1 MSGEEF
7 GRRRWLGDAMVA
19 GRPLSRVFDAAC
31 LIVFG
36 VALLLAGFWLGAR
49 DDRSGWLPVIGV
61 AAIFYGLYVFFTR
74 GRYWVSTL
82 VYLVAGL
89 FVVYLVA
96 GRETDSPQESDRRP
110 SPGLTSE
117 PETRST
123 SPGPTSG
130 PARTQL
136 TVDAYITLLR
146 QGRIRTA
153 TIFAAERRIEGT
165 YDRGEYAVDMP
176 PGGEAVFSRVTSALE
191 DAGVPHT
198 VR

>member
-1 MSGEEF
+1 
-7 GRRRWLGDAMVA
+7 MVA

-31 LIVFG
+31 LITFG

-49 DDRSGWLPVIGV
+49 GDRSEWFPLIGV
-61 AAIFYGLYVFFTR
+61 ASIFYGLYVFFTK

-96 GRETDSPQESDRRP
+96 GREADSTQESDRRP

-117 PETRST
+117 PGTRST
-123 SPGPTSG
+123 SPATTSV
-130 PARTQL
+130 PAGAQL
-136 TVDAYITLLR
+136 TVDAYTTLLR

-153 TIFAAERRIEGT
+153 TIYAAERRIEGS
-165 YDRGEYAVDMP
+165 YDRGEYTLDIP
-176 PGGEAVFSRVTSALE
+176 PGDETLVSRITSALE
-191 DAGVPHT
+191 DAGVQYT